1 MTKCLNG
8 TPSMSSVMS
17 MEPYQLAILQV
28 QRMTH
33 SRSTAL
39 LTEMTGKPRNLVL
52 EIFEYVC
59 VLGMSQPRHH
69 NYK

>member
-8 TPSMSSVMS
+8 TPSMSPVIS
-17 MEPYQLAILQV
+17 MEICQLATLQA

-33 SRSTAL
+33 PWSRAL
-39 LTEMTGKPRNLVL
+39 LKEMAGKPRNLVL